1 MPFLSSFSSPLEV
14 KYDDELDFQLTESS
28 SSGSLSGLNVAQLG
42 IGTYLEGPNRFLLLG
57 KLKSCGSIFL
67 FQRSSMGPFL
77 NSSLISLTSAMFH
90 TQFFML
96 INYSVSSVQDS

>member
-42 IGTYLEGPNRFLLLG
+42 IGTLSKGSKKILITG
-57 KLKSCGSIFL
+57 KIKVVRQYFSF
-67 FQRSSMGPFL
+67 
-77 NSSLISLTSAMFH
+77 
-90 TQFFML
+90 
-96 INYSVSSVQDS
+96 SV